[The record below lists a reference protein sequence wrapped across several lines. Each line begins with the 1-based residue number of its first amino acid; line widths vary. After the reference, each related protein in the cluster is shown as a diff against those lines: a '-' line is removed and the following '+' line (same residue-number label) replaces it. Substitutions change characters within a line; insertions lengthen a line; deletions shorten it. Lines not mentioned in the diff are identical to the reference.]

1 VIFSKEYA
9 NKRMFL
15 MGNRCYMLSKVNLYC
30 IFVLWK
36 GRDKNNGGNR
46 AKSMMLILVV
56 METKFQKMN
65 ACV

>member
-15 MGNRCYMLSKVNLYC
+15 MGNRCYMLSKVSQYC
-30 IFVLWK
+30 IFVSWK
-36 GRDKNNGGNR
+36 GRDKNNGGNS
-46 AKSMMLILVV
+46 AKSMMLIVV
-56 METKFQKMN
+56 VIETKFQKMN

>member
-1 VIFSKEYA
+1 MIFSKEYA

-15 MGNRCYMLSKVNLYC
+15 MGNRCYMLTKVSLYC
-30 IFVLWK
+30 IFVSWK

-46 AKSMMLILVV
+46 AKSMMLIFVV